1 MKIPEKI
8 DSKINVNYDD
18 IYQVACETY
27 KQCNLILKCKEEMLD
42 YLSMMPDKT
51 KEDALLTKKIKREL
65 CLIEKYLVEGRKIS
79 SDNLELLFDYSDKK
93 KDS

>member
-1 MKIPEKI
+1 
-8 DSKINVNYDD
+8 
-18 IYQVACETY
+18 
-27 KQCNLILKCKEEMLD
+27 MLD